1 MAASVTTKGTRKS
14 KASGLPPIEYLTLVL
29 RCPLCDTE
37 FTSEIPSVPEPE
49 SRDTDLRPHYATVDP
64 LPALIHS
71 CPSCHYTAYQ
81 EGYGVRREIEVEE
94 EDLALSLRPGDR
106 APHRFAMPED
116 EDLEDLRRYVR
127 HGDLVRGVA
136 EGREPFGAERYVL
149 GARIWEFLKED
160 EPYGAADYY
169 LRGSWCAR
177 SAGDRDLEK
186 RCQADVLQRFQHALD
201 HSLVPEA
208 DRPRTVYLI
217 GELSRRGGD
226 FAKAV
231 DLFSQLEASVDPDEE
246 ESVLFAHLARRQLTL
261 AEVMSDINATIA
273 EDEIELEKDEE

>member
-1 MAASVTTKGTRKS
+1 MAASVSVKGSRKS
-14 KASGLPPIEYLTLVL
+14 KPAGLPPIEYATVVL

-37 FTSEIPSVPEPE
+37 FTSELPSVPEPE
-49 SRDTDLRPHYATVDP
+49 GRDTDLRPRYAAVDP
-64 LPALIHS
+64 LPTLIHS

-94 EDLALSLRPGDR
+94 EDAALSLRPGDR
-106 APHRFAMPED
+106 APHRFGVPED

-149 GARIWEFLKED
+149 GARIWEFLKEE

-177 SAGDRDLEK
+177 TAGNRDLER
-186 RCQADVLQRFQHALD
+186 RCQNEAMQRFQNALD
-201 HSLVPEA
+201 HSLVSEA
-208 DRPRTVYLI
+208 DRPRTLYLL

-226 FAKAV
+226 FARAV
-231 DLFSQLEASVDPDEE
+231 DLFSQLDSNVDPDEE
-246 ESVLFAHLARRQLTL
+246 ESALFAHLARRQLTL
-261 AEVMSDINATIA
+261 AVIKSDINAAIA

>member
-1 MAASVTTKGTRKS
+1 MAASVTAKGTRKS
-14 KASGLPPIEYLTLVL
+14 KPAGLPPIEYETLVL
-29 RCPLCDTE
+29 RCPLCNTE

-49 SRDTDLRPHYATVDP
+49 GRDTDLRPRYSAVDP
-64 LPALIHS
+64 LASLIHS
-71 CPSCHYTAYQ
+71 CPSCHYTAFQ

-94 EDLALSLRPGDR
+94 EELLLRPGDR
-106 APHRFAMPED
+106 APYRFTLPEE

-177 SAGDRDLEK
+177 TTGARELEK
-186 RCQADVLQRFQHALD
+186 RCQAETLQRFQHSLD
-201 HSLVPEA
+201 HSLVAEV
-208 DRPRTVYLI
+208 DKPRTVYLI
-217 GELSRRGGD
+217 AELSRRGGD

-231 DLFSQLEASVDPDEE
+231 DLFSQLETNVDPDEE
-246 ESVLFAHLARRQLTL
+246 ESVLFAQLARRQLTL
-261 AEVMSDINATIA
+261 AVVKSDINAAIA
-273 EDEIELEKDEE
+273 EDEIEIERDEE